1 VGLRIPPALA
11 AAPPHRGLARETVVL
26 RVDGLEQPVEVVR
39 QNRFLGGTQA
49 YWRCPR
55 CAVLR
60 SHLYVRDSA
69 LACRCCHQLDYRSR
83 HVPRAVA
90 RAAKLRRRL
99 GAGPGLLSPLPSRPR
114 HHSAAARYDRV
125 ARELAA
131 TEAVLAEMLGATVKA
146 VERRKGRLHG
156 PR

>member
-55 CAVLR
+55 CAVLAR
-60 SHLYVRDSA
+60 TYTCAIARLRAAVAISSIIGVGMSRVLWLARLSCAAGSA
-69 LACRCCHQLDYRSR
+69 LGLAC
-83 HVPRAVA
+83 
-90 RAAKLRRRL
+90 
-99 GAGPGLLSPLPSRPR
+99 
-114 HHSAAARYDRV
+114 
-125 ARELAA
+125 
-131 TEAVLAEMLGATVKA
+131 
-146 VERRKGRLHG
+146 
-156 PR
+156 